1 MIDLK
6 FTYLLDRPVGPV
18 STVCSHVGGDGAGLG
33 ELPVTDVTTERFL
46 PRVGPAVGSQVGRLA
61 ERFVA
66 LRTPAGNYYYLFIF
80 L

>member
-1 MIDLK
+1 M
-6 FTYLLDRPVGPV
+6 G
-18 STVCSHVGGDGAGLG
+18 SHVGCDGAGLG
-33 ELPVTDVTTERFL
+33 ELPVADVAPERFL

-66 LRTPAGNYYYLFIF
+66 LRTPAGNYYYFFIVIF